1 MKCRVGVPVVALLL
15 LVVAASVAMA
25 GDIVT
30 VPTANQVKA
39 GEVDLAMYYL
49 GLDNDSLVEPIQP
62 LDIGFV
68 RAQTAYIGVTDKL
81 EIDVHRYDVDVVGT
95 ETIINATYVLQ
106 HETMKRPIVV
116 LGTRDLTREHTDP
129 TGAATGASYFVSA
142 AKTLNPPIGGPPKL
156 PIIRLHLSL
165 GTEDETLLG
174 EGRHEGIFGGVQ
186 TILKLA
192 SPFVGAIA
200 LYDGTDVITGLT
212 VVPQPGWPTL
222 KGGTFGGHWWI
233 GMSYTFNEKK

>member
-1 MKCRVGVPVVALLL
+1 MKCRVGVPVVAVLLL
-15 LVVAASVAMA
+15 AFAAGMAVA

-39 GEVDLAMYYL
+39 GEVDLAVYYL
-49 GLDNDSLVEPIQP
+49 GLDNDSLPEFIQP

-81 EIDVHRYDVDVVGT
+81 EIDAHRYDVDVLGVK
-95 ETIINATYVLQ
+95 TIFNATWVLQ
-106 HETMKRPIVV
+106 QETLKRPIVV
-116 LGTRDLTREHTDP
+116 LGGRDLSREYAH
-129 TGAATGASYFVSA
+129 ASYFVSA
-142 AKTLNPPIGGPPKL
+142 AKTLNPPVGGPPKL

-165 GTEDETLLG
+165 GTEDNTLLG

-212 VVPQPGWPTL
+212 VVPEPGWPTL